1 MAPLLLNEFVKMLKT
16 IHQNHYNELLADDPV
31 RNHIP
36 FEVRMQP
43 NRDNFVLLDD
53 NEKPRAVVCV
63 AYTSDVATT
72 EQELHNAGNK
82 VAMFYTVWSY
92 DRGAGRDIIFAAVE
106 EIKLAQPSIKR
117 FVTLSPPTDM
127 ARRFHLKNGAI
138 ELQVNSDTVNYEYT
152 LPTTLVLSNSGM
164 GKNFF
169 AFMINKDPYDSFIK
183 NGEYFYENKYW
194 KNHQRVVSEHP
205 HDILTKFFDRV
216 SKKNYQTQLLRYSK
230 HKVLVI
236 NDGKWGIWGELLMNF
251 KHDANRDFYQ
261 SKNRRV
267 PDSNTVQRIL
277 ANIAHQQ
284 LRSRPNKHMNIMQHY
299 ASKHGID
306 VLALDY
312 IDLIVKQDTRSW
324 EKFAEFTN
332 SDYTV
337 SELVKLAEDYHKT
350 NISMIEE
357 ICPDIQEKLKYL
369 LT

>member
-1 MAPLLLNEFVKMLKT
+1 MLKT
-16 IHQNHYNELLADDPV
+16 IHQDHYNELLADDPV

-53 NEKPRAVVCV
+53 DENPRAVVCV
-63 AYTSDVATT
+63 AYTTDVATT

-138 ELQVNSDTVNYEYT
+138 ELKVNSDTVNYEYT
-152 LPTTLVLSNSGM
+152 LPTTLVLSNGGM

-169 AFMINKDPYDSFIK
+169 AFMINKNPYDSFVM

-194 KNHQRVVSEHP
+194 ENYQRVVSEHP
-205 HDILTKFFDRV
+205 HDIITKVFDKF
-216 SKKNYQTQLLRYSK
+216 SKKNYQTQLMRYSK

-261 SKNRRV
+261 SKNLRI
-267 PDSNTVQRIL
+267 PDSDRVQL
-277 ANIAHQQ
+277 LLDDIARRGS
-284 LRSRPNKHMNIMQHY
+284 RSRPARHMTIMQHH
-299 ASKHGID
+299 ASKYGID
-306 VLALDY
+306 VLAIDY
-312 IDLIVKQDTRSW
+312 IDLIVKQDAQSW